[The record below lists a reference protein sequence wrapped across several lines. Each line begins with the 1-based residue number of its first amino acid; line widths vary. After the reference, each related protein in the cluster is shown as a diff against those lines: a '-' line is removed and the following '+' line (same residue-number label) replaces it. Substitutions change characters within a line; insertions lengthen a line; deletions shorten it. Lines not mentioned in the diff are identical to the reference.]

1 MLIAYFNEKIN
12 GVTLNYPTYDKDLY
26 ALVRNLE
33 TWQHYFWFKKFMIH
47 TDHQYLRHLKSQGK
61 LNCRY
66 VKWVKFIETF
76 LYAIKYKQG
85 KENILTYT
93 LAWMYVLLNTLNT
106 RLLQYDYVKELYF
119 DDTDFNEIYF

>member
-1 MLIAYFNEKIN
+1 
-12 GVTLNYPTYDKDLY
+12 
-26 ALVRNLE
+26 
-33 TWQHYFWFKKFMIH
+33 MIH